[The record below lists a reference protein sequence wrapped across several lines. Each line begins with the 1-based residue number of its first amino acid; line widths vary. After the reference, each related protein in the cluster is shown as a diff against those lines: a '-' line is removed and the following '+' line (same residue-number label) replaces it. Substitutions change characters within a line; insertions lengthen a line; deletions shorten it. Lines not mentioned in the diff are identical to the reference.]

1 MKQIIKDDIY
11 YLYSDDGIE
20 LMTITL
26 TDEPGN
32 QIIVKTENE
41 VYAGPVS
48 FINFSDI
55 TVK

>member
-1 MKQIIKDDIY
+1 MKQIIKDDVY

-32 QIIVKTENE
+32 QIIIKIANE
-41 VYAGPVS
+41 VYAGPVEL
-48 FINFSDI
+48 INFS
-55 TVK
+55 KPY

>member
-1 MKQIIKDDIY
+1 MKHIIKDDIY

-20 LMTITL
+20 LITITL

-32 QIIVKTENE
+32 QIIVKTANE

-48 FINFSDI
+48 FINFSNI
-55 TVK
+55 TEK